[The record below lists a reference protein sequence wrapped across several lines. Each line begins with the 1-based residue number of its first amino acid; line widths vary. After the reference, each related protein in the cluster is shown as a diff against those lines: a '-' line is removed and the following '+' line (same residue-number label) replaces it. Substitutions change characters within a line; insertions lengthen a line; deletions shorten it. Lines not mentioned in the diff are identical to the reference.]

1 MKKLLVAS
9 LIAAATLAVASTA
22 GAGARDRD
30 GSIAFTR
37 YDNNVDLYNNHDNGD
52 DHPLASGVT
61 YRASLFPL
69 AITVHPTDGLWRGS
83 QWVEKNGL
91 VEGTQRTGGTYGYVQ
106 LHHTYGHDSH
116 GKISSW
122 GLGLLTIE
130 TGVAHTPSV
139 QTTMQHLRARLGDV
153 STSGVKTIRVAGFSG
168 LSFDGRLKDGVGAFH
183 RFVPFSSSDGSK
195 PSTDSYKIEANYGKG
210 GAFRVIVVDVHGRTV
225 VMYLDSFTAPA
236 AKFPVF
242 LRAADSILSTMAFA
256 KQ

>member
-1 MKKLLVAS
+1 MRRLTLITIVITG
-9 LIAAATLAVASTA
+9 IAALITGGAALAAA
-22 GAGARDRD
+22 DGAP
-30 GSIAFTR
+30 
-37 YDNNVDLYNNHDNGD
+37 VDLYNNHDNGN

-69 AITVHPTDGLWRGS
+69 AITVRPTDGLWRGS

-106 LHHTYGHDSH
+106 LHHTYGRDPN

-122 GLGLLTIE
+122 GLGLLTIQ
-130 TGVAHTPSV
+130 TGVAPTRSV
-139 QTTMQHLRARLGDV
+139 QATMQRLRVRLGDV
-153 STSGVKTIRVAGFSG
+153 RAGAVTNVRVAGFSG
-168 LSFDGRLKDGVGAFH
+168 LSYDGRLKNGAGSIH

-210 GAFRVIVVDVHGRTV
+210 GAFKIIVLDAHGKTV
-225 VMYLDSFTAPA
+225 VIYLDSFTAPK

-242 LRAADSILSTMAFA
+242 LGFADKILSTMTLSRS
-256 KQ
+256 

>member
-1 MKKLLVAS
+1 MRRLTLITIVVAG
-9 LIAAATLAVASTA
+9 IAAFIVA
-22 GAGARDRD
+22 GA
-30 GSIAFTR
+30 AFASAAAAP
-37 YDNNVDLYNNHDNGD
+37 VDLYNNHDNGD

-69 AITVHPTDGLWRGS
+69 AVTVRPTDGLWRGS

-106 LHHTYGHDSH
+106 LHHTYGRDPN

-130 TGVAHTPSV
+130 TAAAPTRSV
-139 QTTMQHLRARLGDV
+139 QATMQRLRVRLGDV
-153 STSGVKTIRVAGFSG
+153 RAGAVTNVRVAGFSG
-168 LSFDGRLKDGVGAFH
+168 LSYDGRLENGAGSFH

-195 PSTDSYKIEANYGKG
+195 PSTDSYKIEANYGRG
-210 GAFRVIVVDVHGRTV
+210 GAFKIIVLDVHSKTV
-225 VMYLDSFTAPA
+225 VVYLDSFTAPA

-242 LRAADSILSTMAFA
+242 LGFADKLLSTMNLSRS
-256 KQ
+256 

>member
-1 MKKLLVAS
+1 MRRLTLITIVVTG
-9 LIAAATLAVASTA
+9 IAALTVA
-22 GAGARDRD
+22 GAVLA
-30 GSIAFTR
+30 SAATAPA
-37 YDNNVDLYNNHDNGD
+37 DLYNNHDNGD

-69 AITVHPTDGLWRGS
+69 AITVRPTDGLWRGS

-91 VEGTQRTGGTYGYVQ
+91 VDGTQRTGGTYGYVQ
-106 LHHTYGHDSH
+106 LHHTYGRDPN

-130 TGVAHTPSV
+130 TAAAPTRSV
-139 QTTMQHLRARLGDV
+139 QATMQRLRVRLGDV
-153 STSGVKTIRVAGFSG
+153 RAGAVTNVRVAGFSG
-168 LSFDGRLKDGVGAFH
+168 LSYDGQLKNGAGSIH

-210 GAFRVIVVDVHGRTV
+210 GPFKIIVLDVHGKTV
-225 VMYLDSFTAPA
+225 VIYLDSFTNPA

-242 LRAADSILSTMAFA
+242 LGFADKLLSTMTLSRS
-256 KQ
+256 